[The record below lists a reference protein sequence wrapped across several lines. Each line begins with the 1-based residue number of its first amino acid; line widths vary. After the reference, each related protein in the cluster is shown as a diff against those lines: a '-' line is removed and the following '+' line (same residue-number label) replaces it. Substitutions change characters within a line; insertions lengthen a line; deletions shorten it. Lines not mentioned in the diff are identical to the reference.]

1 MVTLKSFE
9 PGSASWLGVFGEG
22 ELVVPIKAG
31 PEPGGGVAEALT
43 GIFAP
48 AAGAVTTV
56 AGAEG
61 VFPPF
66 GGPAEFAGE
75 VEVKFLR
82 EKGFPGAS
90 LGVGEAG
97 PDEMEEFVDEDPGA
111 LGGLAA
117 ERGVEDEEAFA
128 GKTGGVD
135 GLSGSGAGFE
145 AAAASME
152 AAAPFDQD
160 RLALKGADG
169 GESPDQGW
177 A

>member
-61 VFPPF
+61 
-66 GGPAEFAGE
+66 EFS
-75 VEVKFLR
+75 
-82 EKGFPGAS
+82 P
-90 LGVGEAG
+90 LG
-97 PDEMEEFVDEDPGA
+97 
-111 LGGLAA
+111 
-117 ERGVEDEEAFA
+117 
-128 GKTGGVD
+128 
-135 GLSGSGAGFE
+135 
-145 AAAASME
+145 
-152 AAAPFDQD
+152 
-160 RLALKGADG
+160 
-169 GESPDQGW
+169 
-177 A
+177 